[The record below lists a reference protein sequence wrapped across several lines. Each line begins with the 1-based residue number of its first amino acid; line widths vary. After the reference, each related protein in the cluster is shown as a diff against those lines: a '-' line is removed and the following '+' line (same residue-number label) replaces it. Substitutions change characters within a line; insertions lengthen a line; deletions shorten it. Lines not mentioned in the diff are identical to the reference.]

1 MLWNVFIRKEVE
13 IIMDNR
19 IIVKK
24 EHRFLL
30 ISKFIYEIKKYNEV
44 IKINFKSCIIW
55 RFDVL
60 ANILLTVTKIMF
72 AYILWKA
79 VFGENDVIGG
89 FTFYSMLTY
98 YVTGAFLSGADMSRK
113 ISDEICTRVI
123 SGTFSKYIIIPVN
136 IQIYFMAQNFGRMIF
151 YLLLNIV
158 SLFTWTLVLKTG
170 FSFTN
175 NMYYLGTAGIMA
187 LLGLIFMTEFQFF
200 IGILSFKFLEISLFR
215 IIVDNI
221 MVFVTGVVIPLSLLP
236 EAVTAVMHFFPFY
249 YIVYLPSMLMIG
261 RNGNEVLTG
270 LIIIFAWVLAFFI
283 INNLLYKRLRVLF
296 EGVGI

>member
-1 MLWNVFIRKEVE
+1 MNNKITEKNE
-13 IIMDNR
+13 NG
-19 IIVKK
+19 
-24 EHRFLL
+24 FLL
-30 ISKFIYEIKKYNEV
+30 INKFIYEIKKYCEV
-44 IKINFKSCIIW
+44 AKINFKGCIIW
-55 RFDVL
+55 RFDIL
-60 ANILLTVTKIMF
+60 ANLLLTVTKITL

-98 YVTGAFLSGADMSRK
+98 YVTGAFLSGADMSKK
-113 ISDEICTRVI
+113 ISTEICTRVI

-136 IQIYFMAQNFGRMIF
+136 IQIYFMAQNFGRLIF
-151 YLLLNIV
+151 YLLLNMI
-158 SLFTWTLVLKTG
+158 SLFTWIFILQIS

-175 NMYYLGTAGIMA
+175 NMYYLGTAAVMA

-200 IGILSFKFLEISLFR
+200 IGILSFKFLEISMFR

-221 MVFVTGVVIPLSLLP
+221 MVFITGAAIPLSLLP
-236 EAVTAVMHFFPFY
+236 EAVTAVMRIFPFY
-249 YIVYLPSMLMIG
+249 YIIYLPSMLAIG
-261 RNGNEVLTG
+261 RNGNEALSG
-270 LIIIFAWVLAFFI
+270 LIIIFAWVLVFFI

>member
-1 MLWNVFIRKEVE
+1 MNNKITEKNE
-13 IIMDNR
+13 NG
-19 IIVKK
+19 
-24 EHRFLL
+24 FLL
-30 ISKFIYEIKKYNEV
+30 INKFIYEIKKYCEV
-44 IKINFKSCIIW
+44 AKINFKGCIIW
-55 RFDVL
+55 RFDIL
-60 ANILLTVTKIMF
+60 ANLLLTVTKITF

-98 YVTGAFLSGADMSRK
+98 YVTGAFLSGADMSKK
-113 ISDEICTRVI
+113 ISTEICTRVI

-136 IQIYFMAQNFGRMIF
+136 IQIYFMAQNFGRLIF
-151 YLLLNIV
+151 YLLLNMI
-158 SLFTWTLVLKTG
+158 SLFTWIFILQIS

-175 NMYYLGTAGIMA
+175 NMYYLGTAAVMA

-200 IGILSFKFLEISLFR
+200 IGILSFKFLEISMFR

-221 MVFVTGVVIPLSLLP
+221 MVFITGAAIPLSLLP
-236 EAVTAVMHFFPFY
+236 EAVTAVMRIFPFY
-249 YIVYLPSMLMIG
+249 YIIYLPSMLAIG
-261 RNGNEVLTG
+261 RNGNEALSG
-270 LIIIFAWVLAFFI
+270 LIIIFTWVLVFFI

>member
-1 MLWNVFIRKEVE
+1 
-13 IIMDNR
+13 MDNK
-19 IIVKK
+19 IIGKK
-24 EHRFLL
+24 ENRFLL
-30 ISKFIYEIKKYNEV
+30 INKFIYEIKKYCEV
-44 IKINFKSCIIW
+44 AKINFKGCIIW
-55 RFDVL
+55 RFDIL
-60 ANILLTVTKIMF
+60 ANLLLTVTKITF

-98 YVTGAFLSGADMSRK
+98 YVTGAFLSGADMSKK
-113 ISDEICTRVI
+113 ISTEICTRVI

-136 IQIYFMAQNFGRMIF
+136 IQIYFMAQNFGRLIF
-151 YLLLNIV
+151 YLLLNMI
-158 SLFTWTLVLKTG
+158 SLFTWIFILQIS

-175 NMYYLGTAGIMA
+175 NMYYLGTAAVMA

-200 IGILSFKFLEISLFR
+200 IGILSFKFLEISMFR

-221 MVFVTGVVIPLSLLP
+221 MVFITGAAIPLSLLP
-236 EAVTAVMHFFPFY
+236 EAVTAVMRIFPFY
-249 YIVYLPSMLMIG
+249 YIIYLPSMLAIG
-261 RNGNEVLTG
+261 RNGNEALSG
-270 LIIIFAWVLAFFI
+270 LIIIFAWVLVFFI

>member
-1 MLWNVFIRKEVE
+1 MNNKITEKNE
-13 IIMDNR
+13 NG
-19 IIVKK
+19 
-24 EHRFLL
+24 FLL
-30 ISKFIYEIKKYNEV
+30 INKFIYEIKKYCEV
-44 IKINFKSCIIW
+44 AKINFKGCIIW
-55 RFDVL
+55 RFDIL
-60 ANILLTVTKIMF
+60 ANLLLTVTKITF

-98 YVTGAFLSGADMSRK
+98 YVTGAFLSGADMSKK
-113 ISDEICTRVI
+113 ISTEICTRVI

-136 IQIYFMAQNFGRMIF
+136 IQIYFMAQNFGRLIF
-151 YLLLNIV
+151 YLLLNII
-158 SLFTWTLVLKTG
+158 SLFTWIFILQIS

-175 NMYYLGTAGIMA
+175 NMYYLGTAAVMA

-200 IGILSFKFLEISLFR
+200 IGILSFKFLEISMCR

-221 MVFVTGVVIPLSLLP
+221 MVFITGAAIPLSLLP
-236 EAVTAVMHFFPFY
+236 EAVTAVMRIFPFY
-249 YIVYLPSMLMIG
+249 YIIYLPSMLAIG
-261 RNGNEVLTG
+261 RNGNEAFSG

>member
-1 MLWNVFIRKEVE
+1 MNNKITEKNE
-13 IIMDNR
+13 NG
-19 IIVKK
+19 
-24 EHRFLL
+24 FLL
-30 ISKFIYEIKKYNEV
+30 INKFIYEIKKYCEV
-44 IKINFKSCIIW
+44 AKINFKGCIIW
-55 RFDVL
+55 RFDIL
-60 ANILLTVTKIMF
+60 ANLLLTVTKITF

-98 YVTGAFLSGADMSRK
+98 YVTGAFLSGADMSKK
-113 ISDEICTRVI
+113 ISTEICTRVI

-136 IQIYFMAQNFGRMIF
+136 IQIYFMAQNFGRLIF
-151 YLLLNIV
+151 YLLLNMI
-158 SLFTWTLVLKTG
+158 SLFTWIFILQIS

-175 NMYYLGTAGIMA
+175 NMYYLGTAAVMA

-200 IGILSFKFLEISLFR
+200 IGILSFKFLEISMFR

-221 MVFVTGVVIPLSLLP
+221 MVFITGAAIPLSLLP
-236 EAVTAVMHFFPFY
+236 EAVTTVMRVFPFY
-249 YIVYLPSMLMIG
+249 YIIYLPSMLVIG
-261 RNGNEVLTG
+261 RNGNEALSG
-270 LIIIFAWVLAFFI
+270 LIIIFIWVLVFFI